1 MSSGNVSSSGNCLG
15 NTTMCWN
22 GTSKV
27 SNEDSSATT
36 YFLSFTFIYIPGL
49 VTNIFVLIL
58 ILRDFR
64 KAVFPAIILLLVLC
78 CADFIALVV
87 SFLQHTMNR
96 YVLTITYSRCAVFA
110 IIHPYFRMYA
120 GFLNSF
126 MAIDRV
132 LALGTPFFYKS
143 KIQVATWKI
152 GSVIAAIVALIIGLF
167 PVIGLGEVWI
177 QRKVGNTNV
186 SICST
191 FGYFPVPWKRA
202 YGIVYGM
209 MGFVSLLTIVVCN
222 TLVIRIVLQLKNRIT
237 TLEQKSSNE
246 SSSKTS
252 FEMAFAKLMGGLA
265 VVYIICNTPYNVGS
279 LHWLEI

>member
-1 MSSGNVSSSGNCLG
+1 MSSGNDSSSTNCIGNATLCL
-15 NTTMCWN
+15 N

-27 SNEDSSATT
+27 SNDDSAAAT

-64 KAVFPAIILLLVLC
+64 KAVFPAVILLLVLC

-96 YVLTITYSRCAVFA
+96 YVLTITYSRCAAFSVL
-110 IIHPYFRMYA
+110 HPYFRLYA

-143 KIQVATWKI
+143 KIQMATWKI
-152 GSVIAAIVALIIGLF
+152 GSVIAAIIALLIGLF
-167 PVIGLGEVWI
+167 PFMGLGEVWI
-177 QRKVGNTNV
+177 QRKAGNKIII
-186 SICST
+186 ICSA
-191 FGYFPVPWKRA
+191 FSYYPEPWKRA

-209 MGFVSLLTIVVCN
+209 MGFANLFTIVVCN
-222 TLVIRIVLQLKNRIT
+222 TLVARIVLQLKNRIA
-237 TLEQKSSNE
+237 TLEQKSSDN

-265 VVYIICNTPYNVGS
+265 VVYIICSSPYN
-279 LHWLEI
+279 